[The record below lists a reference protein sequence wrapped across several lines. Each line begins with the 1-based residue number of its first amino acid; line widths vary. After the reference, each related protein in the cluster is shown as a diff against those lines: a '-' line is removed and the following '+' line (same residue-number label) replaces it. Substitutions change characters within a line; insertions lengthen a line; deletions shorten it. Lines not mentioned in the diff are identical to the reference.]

1 MYAALLVYGAED
13 SEKLA
18 REAAARTH
26 AMERTREQKDLTLY
40 TLALGH
46 ELVYL
51 YIYISISIY
60 TRISIYTHIYIYIYM
75 YIYICTYMY
84 LYIYI
89 RISTYI
95 HICIYIDTD
104 IYIYDII

>member
-26 AMERTREQKDLTLY
+26 AMERTREQKDLNLY

-51 YIYISISIY
+51 FIY
-60 TRISIYTHIYIYIYM
+60 IYIYIYM
-75 YIYICTYMY
+75 YIH
-84 LYIYI
+84 
-89 RISTYI
+89 I
-95 HICIYIDTD
+95 HICIYMCNIYMYTY
-104 IYIYDII
+104 IYIYI